1 MLNLMQAATGSQLR
15 LQKTGVTW
23 ENFGR
28 LNTSRAA
35 VFWICC
41 KGLIAVA
48 GSPARSEL
56 Q

>member
-1 MLNLMQAATGSQLR
+1 MEVPEE
-15 LQKTGVTW
+15 GVTW

-28 LNTSRAA
+28 LNTRRAA
-35 VFWICC
+35 TFWMRY
-41 KGLIAVA
+41 KGLIAEA